1 MNRIIKYNGK
11 TIKEMTLSE
20 LENQYKM
27 NKIRL
32 IYRTIFF
39 IIIALVV
46 MFYEPIS
53 FILPIGLAIIT
64 GYWLVENNN
73 AIRKEIE
80 SR

>member
-20 LENQYKM
+20 LENQYKK

-39 IIIALVV
+39 IIIALAV

-73 AIRKEIE
+73 AIKNEIE
-80 SR
+80 IR

>member
-1 MNRIIKYNGK
+1 MSRIIKYNGK
-11 TIKEMTLSE
+11 TIKEMKLSE

-32 IYRTIFF
+32 FYRTIFF

-46 MFYEPIS
+46 MFYEPILS
-53 FILPIGLAIIT
+53 ILPIGLAIIT

-73 AIRKEIE
+73 AIKNEIE
-80 SR
+80 IR

>member
-39 IIIALVV
+39 IIIALAV

-64 GYWLVENNN
+64 GYWLVKNNN
-73 AIRKEIE
+73 AIKNEIE
-80 SR
+80 IR

>member
-1 MNRIIKYNGK
+1 
-11 TIKEMTLSE
+11 MTLSE

-39 IIIALVV
+39 IIIALAV

-53 FILPIGLAIIT
+53 
-64 GYWLVENNN
+64 
-73 AIRKEIE
+73 
-80 SR
+80 